1 MSRAL
6 LPAATL
12 CQREIVRFLRQ
23 PSRVVGAL
31 GQPIV
36 FWLLLGGGL
45 AASFRPPGAPAG
57 TDYVEYFYPGI
68 VALIL
73 LFTAIFATISVVED
87 RHAGFLQAVLVAP
100 VARWT
105 IVLGQALGATTLAVG
120 QGLLFLAVAPLV
132 GIGLSVATV
141 LAALGIMTLMAFALA
156 SLGLLVAW
164 RMESTQGFHAIMN
177 LILIPIW
184 LLSGSFFPAAGAP
197 AWLRWVMAV
206 NPLTYG
212 VAALRRVLYLSDPAA
227 TAGLPPLAV
236 SIAATVVFGAV
247 TFLATTLA
255 AERERT
261 A

>member
-1 MSRAL
+1 MNRVFLA
-6 LPAATL
+6 AATL
-12 CQREIVRFLRQ
+12 WQREIIRFLRQ

-31 GQPIV
+31 GQPVV

-45 AASFRPPGAPAG
+45 AASFHPPGAPAG
-57 TDYVEYFYPGI
+57 TGYVEYFYPGI

-87 RHAGFLQAVLVAP
+87 RRAGFLQAVLVAP
-100 VARWT
+100 VARST

-132 GIGLSVATV
+132 GIRLGPLAVLSAVGV
-141 LAALGIMTLMAFALA
+141 ITLMAFALT

-184 LLSGSFFPAAGAP
+184 LLSGAFFPAEGAP
-197 AWLRWVMAV
+197 AWLRWVMAA

-212 VAALRRVLYLSDPAA
+212 VAALRRVLYLHDPAA
-227 TAGLPPLAV
+227 TGGLPPLAWCV
-236 SIAATVVFGAV
+236 AATAAFGAAA
-247 TFLATTLA
+247 FLATALA
-255 AERERT
+255 AERVR
-261 A
+261 AA

>member
-1 MSRAL
+1 
-6 LPAATL
+6 
-12 CQREIVRFLRQ
+12 
-23 PSRVVGAL
+23 
-31 GQPIV
+31 
-36 FWLLLGGGL
+36 
-45 AASFRPPGAPAG
+45 
-57 TDYVEYFYPGI
+57 VEYFYPGI

-100 VARWT
+100 VARST

-132 GIGLSVATV
+132 GITLGPLAVLSAFAV
-141 LAALGIMTLMAFALA
+141 MTLMAFALT

-184 LLSGSFFPAAGAP
+184 LLSGAFFPAEGAP
-197 AWLRWVMAV
+197 AWLAWVMAV

-212 VAALRRVLYLSDPAA
+212 VAALRRVLYLHDPAA
-227 TAGLPPLAV
+227 TGDLPPLALCV
-236 SIAATVVFGAV
+236 GATVAFGAV
-247 TFLATTLA
+247 TFLATARA
-255 AERERT
+255 ADRERT
-261 A
+261 V